1 VHEWD
6 TFAVIVGGSAGAL
19 VGLLFVAIS
28 IHAGRIAESAELR
41 GRAAQTL
48 VIFAAL
54 LLIAVLLAIPVQ
66 LERVLGIEFLVLAV
80 FLAVALVLLDRL
92 AKRADSVRPVA
103 RTLRAINPSS
113 LTAGGVALAG
123 VLMVCGVDWADFVL
137 VPVICAAILGGLAS
151 AWLLLTKL
159 TD

>member
-1 VHEWD
+1 
-6 TFAVIVGGSAGAL
+6 
-19 VGLLFVAIS
+19 
-28 IHAGRIAESAELR
+28 
-41 GRAAQTL
+41 

-66 LERVLGIEFLVLAV
+66 PERVLGIEFLVL
-80 FLAVALVLLDRL
+80 
-92 AKRADSVRPVA
+92 
-103 RTLRAINPSS
+103 
-113 LTAGGVALAG
+113 
-123 VLMVCGVDWADFVL
+123 MVCGVDWADIVL

>member
-1 VHEWD
+1 
-6 TFAVIVGGSAGAL
+6 
-19 VGLLFVAIS
+19 
-28 IHAGRIAESAELR
+28 
-41 GRAAQTL
+41 

-54 LLIAVLLAIPVQ
+54 LLIAVLLTIPTQ
-66 LERVLGIEFLVLAV
+66 PERVLGIEFLVLAV

-92 AKRADSVRPVA
+92 AERADSVRPVA

-113 LTAGGVALAG
+113 LTAGGVALTG

-159 TD
+159 TDRGIEVFASTL

>member
-1 VHEWD
+1 M
-6 TFAVIVGGSAGAL
+6 
-19 VGLLFVAIS
+19 
-28 IHAGRIAESAELR
+28 
-41 GRAAQTL
+41 
-48 VIFAAL
+48 
-54 LLIAVLLAIPVQ
+54 
-66 LERVLGIEFLVLAV
+66 LAV

-92 AKRADSVRPVA
+92 AERADSVRPVA

>member
-6 TFAVIVGGSAGAL
+6 NFAVVVGGSAGAL

-54 LLIAVLLAIPVQ
+54 LLIAVLLTIPAQ
-66 LERVLGIEFLVLAV
+66 PERVLGIEFLVLAV
-80 FLAVALVLLDRL
+80 FLAVALVLLDRV
-92 AKRADSVRPVA
+92 AEQADSVRPVA

-123 VLMVCGVDWADFVL
+123 VLMVCGVGWADFVP